1 MKVLL
6 IDGNCENQA
15 STHLPPFTKNVEDG
29 ASHLYIEQVLHLLRK
44 CRPHRTAHG
53 SDNVRWWPGGV
64 RKVRLDPTARS
75 FVVGKKVRAYVR
87 SRCCPGAFRCNR

>member
-29 ASHLYIEQVLHLLRK
+29 ASHLYIEQVFAHTYLENVDRIELHTGQIMFGGGQGASGKYGETQLHALL
-44 CRPHRTAHG
+44 
-53 SDNVRWWPGGV
+53 
-64 RKVRLDPTARS
+64 
-75 FVVGKKVRAYVR
+75 
-87 SRCCPGAFRCNR
+87 